1 MDLSTLASMILWKIV
16 RKVKEYIFI
25 SKEIFT
31 EENGKM
37 INLMA
42 MGCIFLPM
50 EINTKVMFFKEKRK
64 AMEFILTRMAT
75 YIRVFGRM
83 IKKVETDN
91 TCLLMEMYIKAN
103 LRKALDMDKE
113 FLNGL
118 REIFMKVLFLKGIRM
133 GEES

>member
-1 MDLSTLASMILWKIV
+1 
-16 RKVKEYIFI
+16 
-25 SKEIFT
+25 
-31 EENGKM
+31 M

-103 LRKALDMDKE
+103 LRKAPDMDKE
-113 FLNGL
+113 YLNGL